1 MLILHE
7 LEAKPMFLWTAGF
20 VGLKKKKPVWCHSGD
35 DFPDFN
41 SWPGVKVQLKA
52 KGDGGNC
59 VLAEVG
65 PAANGTQL
73 WLTDCE
79 EKNNFVCEVFH

>member
-1 MLILHE
+1 
-7 LEAKPMFLWTAGF
+7 MFLWTAGF

-41 SWPGVKVQLKA
+41 AWPGVRVQMKA
-52 KGDGGNC
+52 KGAGGNC

-65 PAANGTQL
+65 KANDTKL
-73 WLTDCE
+73 WMADCH
-79 EKNNFVCEVFH
+79 EKNYFVCEVDDK